1 MGNDANN
8 LVPRVFFLPG
18 ARVKV
23 CKGGTYVGLR
33 PKMGRK
39 VCLNTVKK
47 DRLRAIALMK
57 RKQILK
63 ALLEMVAL
71 TEVNPAKLFQNVFKV
86 IQMELKSVQ

>member
-1 MGNDANN
+1 MM
-8 LVPRVFFLPG
+8 RITSFPG
-18 ARVKV
+18 FSSSLERELKCVKV
-23 CKGGTYVGLR
+23 VRTW
-33 PKMGRK
+33 MGRK